1 MQIPRRARTARLRVA
16 TDRRAAT
23 LGLIWLSGFALGGL
37 VAGPAAAQSNAA
49 ADASATASSPMSAID
64 WLSHSLKSAP
74 RDGPAGSTAPVTG
87 AGGIEDIAVLSL
99 DAPSA
104 DTLGLLTPDRTGLP
118 RDLWGKTPEP
128 ELAQALR
135 AMPLDQLPALRGLS
149 LTLLLAEL
157 NPPQIETPSQR
168 NQLFL
173 ARIDRLLDMGALEQA
188 NALLGQAGTASPE
201 IFRRSFDVALLLGQE
216 NRACKIIERTP
227 GIAPSYAARV
237 FCLARNGQ
245 WDTAELTYGTGAA
258 LGQIPAEDR
267 SLLEQFLDPALAEE
281 AGDAPPPDHVTP
293 LAFKMME
300 AIGQPLPTATLPLAF
315 AQADLTE
322 NNGWKSQL
330 EAAERL
336 ARAGVLDP
344 NRLLGLYTERK
355 AAASG
360 ALWDRVSAVSAL
372 DEALEA
378 SDTDKVATAL
388 PDAYDVMASEDLAP
402 VLGAL
407 FGDQLAGM
415 DLPGRAGRLAY
426 ELSLL
431 TPNYEEN
438 ARKGTQSSAQAA
450 LLKGLAA
457 GDTSA
462 TPASGARDQALKAVF
477 DAPPGAAPERYKG
490 LLPDQL
496 GLALIEAIGDVGEG
510 AKGDYPRLQD
520 GLSLLRLAGL
530 ETVARRAAIELI
542 VLGDRG

>member
-1 MQIPRRARTARLRVA
+1 MA
-16 TDRRAAT
+16 TDRRPAI

-37 VAGPAAAQSNAA
+37 VAGPAAAQSTTPV
-49 ADASATASSPMSAID
+49 DASATTGSPMSAID
-64 WLSHSLKSAP
+64 WLSHSLATTP
-74 RDGPAGSTAPVTG
+74 RGGSTSSQAPVTG

-104 DTLGLLTPDRTGLP
+104 DSLGLLTPDRTGLP

-135 AMPLDQLPALRGLS
+135 AMPLDQLPALQGLS

-157 NPPQIETPSQR
+157 NPPQIETPAQR

-245 WDTAELTYGTGAA
+245 WDTAELTYGTGSA
-258 LGQIPAEDR
+258 LGQIPAEDQ

-344 NRLLGLYTERK
+344 NQLLGLYTERK

-372 DEALEA
+372 DDALESGKA
-378 SDTDKVATAL
+378 DAIATAL
-388 PDAYDVMASEDLAP
+388 PAAYDAMAPEDLVP
-402 VLGAL
+402 VLGTL
-407 FGDQLAGM
+407 FGDRLAGM
-415 DLPGRAGRLAY
+415 DLPGRAGRIAY

-438 ARKGTQSSAQAA
+438 ALKSAPQSPRAK
-450 LLKGLAA
+450 LLKALAA
-457 GDTSA
+457 GDTGTAPA
-462 TPASGARDQALKAVF
+462 TGARDQVLKSVF
-477 DAPPGAAPERYKG
+477 DASPAAPPARYES

-496 GLALIEAIGDVGEG
+496 GLALIEAISDVSEG
-510 AKGDYPRLQD
+510 SKGDYPRLRE

-530 ETVARRAAIELI
+530 ETVTRRAAIEMI
-542 VLGDRG
+542 VLGDTP